1 MIILMGKSAS
11 GKDTIAK
18 ILIERGYKETVS
30 HTSRPMRP
38 GEVKGKSYF
47 FVTNDEFADLVR
59 NGKMVEHRIY
69 YPAKDMDP
77 EGNGWFYGISRAELT
92 EDSVVV
98 LDPTGTRSVLAEF
111 PGALV
116 FLISADDDVRHE
128 RAMSRGGLTEEEW
141 MRREADDTTRFDPEE
156 ISDIPHFVVSNNG
169 EPEDTAEIIES
180 IADGLAATREP
191 ETSSG
196 RTWNYRYKQRKN
208 HINRKLDIVKAI
220 TAKHGYGRV
229 PGKLNKGKI
238 HCSCPICAY
247 GGWNRQDAKRRD
259 QMDFEEKE
267 AYSGTAVI

>member
-38 GEVKGKSYF
+38 GEVEGKSYF
-47 FVTNDEFADLVR
+47 FVTNDEFADLVH
-59 NGKMVEHRIY
+59 NGKMIEHRIY
-69 YPAKDMDP
+69 YPARDMDP
-77 EGNGWFYGISRAELT
+77 EWNGWFYGLSRAELT

-98 LDPTGTRSVLAEF
+98 LDPTGTRSVLCEYPEAS
-111 PGALV
+111 V
-116 FLISADDDVRHE
+116 FLIDADDKARHE

-141 MRREADDTTRFDPEE
+141 ARREADDLQRFDPDE
-156 ISDIPHFVVSNNG
+156 ISDIPHLIIANNG
-169 EPEDTAEIIES
+169 TPENAADMIEALVTR
-180 IADGLAATREP
+180 ADEKQR
-191 ETSSG
+191 SDG
-196 RTWNYRYKQRKN
+196 RSWNYRYKQRKN

-247 GGWNRQDAKRRD
+247 GGWNRQDARRED
-259 QMDFEEKE
+259 QMAFEEKE
-267 AYSGTAVI
+267 ADAGAM